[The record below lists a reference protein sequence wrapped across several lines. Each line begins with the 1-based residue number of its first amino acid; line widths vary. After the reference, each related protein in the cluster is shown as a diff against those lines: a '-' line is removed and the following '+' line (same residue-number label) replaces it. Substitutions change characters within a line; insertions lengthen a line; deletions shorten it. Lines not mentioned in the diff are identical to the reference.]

1 MFKSSRVFILLCA
14 GFLLPLMVSLAF
26 NAKIEAASG
35 DTKVDYTSPVDGD
48 DSISTGVV
56 VKIYFTNYLR
66 ESSIEDSIRNNNTII
81 EDNRG
86 NKVAM
91 NWSYDGRYAITLTPR
106 SSLDYDT
113 RYYVYVGDDIR
124 DTNNDRIARKNFYF
138 RTRTSSGG
146 SSSDYISDVIEREN
160 PKLDDTEVP
169 IDTDVVF
176 YFNREMDA
184 DTIDTS
190 SVYLREYSGGRR
202 VEAEVDYY
210 PSRRKVVLT
219 PVQDLSIYTRYEVVV
234 TTRVRDAD
242 DNRLE
247 ESRWRFRTEREGTS
261 SSTSTTNFFLISR
274 SPAENGYLADPMG
287 TISFRFSQDARASTV
302 NSTTVTL
309 TPSGSSGPI
318 NTYVSYNYL
327 TREGQMTP
335 LAPLMRAASYKIT
348 VTQGVK
354 DTSGRDFKATSWL
367 FTVGTPMY
375 IPSFSSGI
383 TVRINGQLLNL
394 EGATPYTKSGRVMVP
409 FRPLL
414 EATGAQVQY
423 DAASGR
429 IYALT
434 SGRAVELTLNSR
446 TAYVNGAATT
456 LEAPPELRSGRTMI
470 PLRFAAEA
478 MGYAVSWDSYG
489 QVASLTSGQ

>member
-1 MFKSSRVFILLCA
+1 MLKASRLIILLCG
-14 GFLLPLMVSLAF
+14 GFLLPLLLGIAF
-26 NAKIEAASG
+26 NVKAEAASG
-35 DTKVDYTSPVDGD
+35 DTKVDYTSPADSDDGV
-48 DSISTGVV
+48 STGVEI
-56 VKIYFTNYLR
+56 KIYFTEYLL
-66 ESSIEDSIRNNNTII
+66 ESSIEDSVRNNNTTI

-86 NKVAM
+86 DKVPM
-91 NWSYDGRYAITLTPR
+91 TWSYDGRYALTLIPR

-113 RYYVYVGDDIR
+113 RYYVYIGDDIR
-124 DTNNDRIARKNFYF
+124 DDDNDRIARKNFYF

-146 SSSDYISDVIEREN
+146 GSSDYISDVIEREN
-160 PKLDDTEVP
+160 PELDDSDVP

-219 PVQDLSIYTRYEVVV
+219 PIQDLSVYTRYEVIV

-247 ESRWRFRTEREGTS
+247 ESRWRFRTEREGTT
-261 SSTSTTNFFLISR
+261 SSTSSTSFFLISR
-274 SPAENGYLADPMG
+274 SPAENGFLADPMG
-287 TISFRFSQDARASTV
+287 TVSFRFNQDARASTV

-318 NTYVSYNYL
+318 NAYVSYNYL
-327 TREGQMTP
+327 TREGQLTP
-335 LAPLMRAASYKIT
+335 LSQLMQGASYKIA

-354 DTSGRDFKATSWL
+354 DTSGRDFPATSWV
-367 FTVGTPMY
+367 FTVGTPLY
-375 IPSFSSGI
+375 TPGFSSGI
-383 TVRINGQLLNL
+383 TVRLNGQLLNL

-423 DAASGR
+423 DASSGR
-429 IYALT
+429 IYAL
-434 SGRAVELTLNSR
+434 SSARAVELTINNR
-446 TAYVNGAATT
+446 TAYVNGAATS
-456 LEAPPELRSGRTMI
+456 LEAAPELRGGRTMI

-478 MGYAVSWDSYG
+478 MGYMVSWDPYS
-489 QVASLTSGQ
+489 QAVSLTSGQ